1 MAEIWYNI
9 YTKIKKEVIPVAQSR
24 FCLWLDGQRIY
35 GIRALREHFD
45 TSVLIGYL
53 IGGGLELWLE
63 SLGENAI
70 LERVR
75 GIDRGGNLAEQLA
88 YAFGVRPEPREA
100 VMLNLS
106 ALEKGSEQRRAAAQL
121 LPKHEEKLE
130 KAAESQTQKPEDLAA
145 SSFLFKSSF
154 IGGSFTFGSG
164 VYGSFRVGSFRKGS
178 FGSFGRGSF
187 GSFGS
192 GVGMAA
198 LHAEF
203 IGGSF
208 RYFSGNAEI
217 TQSEYKKTMI
227 NLSSCPLNRYG
238 YGINL
243 V

>member
-1 MAEIWYNI
+1 M
-9 YTKIKKEVIPVAQSR
+9 AQSK

-35 GIRALREHFD
+35 DIRALREHFD

-53 IGGGLELWLE
+53 VGGGLELWLE

-70 LERVR
+70 LEHVR
-75 GIDRGGNLAEQLA
+75 GIDRGGDLAEQLA

-121 LPKHEEKLE
+121 LPKHEELPE
-130 KAAESQTQKPEDLAA
+130 KAAEEPQKTPEKLEA
-145 SSFLFKSSF
+145 SSFLFRSSF
-154 IGGSFTFGSG
+154 FGGSFTFGSG
-164 VYGSFRVGSFRKGS
+164 IFDSFRVGSFKNGS
-178 FGSFGRGSF
+178 FGSFAGGSF

-192 GVGMAA
+192 GVGMAD

>member
-1 MAEIWYNI
+1 M
-9 YTKIKKEVIPVAQSR
+9 AQSR

-35 GIRALREHFD
+35 DIRALREHFD

-53 IGGGLELWLE
+53 VGGGLELWLE

-75 GIDRGGNLAEQLA
+75 GIDRGGDLAEQLA

-121 LPKHEEKLE
+121 LPKHEEPPE
-130 KAAESQTQKPEDLAA
+130 KAAENPPKKPEDPEM
-145 SSFLFKSSF
+145 SSFLFRSSF
-154 IGGSFTFGSG
+154 FGGSFTFGSG
-164 VYGSFRVGSFRKGS
+164 IFGSFRVGSFKNGS
-178 FGSFGRGSF
+178 FGSFAGGSF

-192 GVGMAA
+192 GVGMSAI
-198 LHAEF
+198 HAEF

-243 V
+243 I

>member
-1 MAEIWYNI
+1 M
-9 YTKIKKEVIPVAQSR
+9 AQSR

-35 GIRALREHFD
+35 DIRALREHFD

-53 IGGGLELWLE
+53 VGGGLELWLE

-75 GIDRGGNLAEQLA
+75 GIDRGGDLAEQLA

-106 ALEKGSEQRRAAAQL
+106 ALEKGSEQRRAAAQF
-121 LPKHEEKLE
+121 LPKHEELPE
-130 KAAESQTQKPEDLAA
+130 KAAEEPQKMPEKLEA
-145 SSFLFKSSF
+145 SSFLFRSSF
-154 IGGSFTFGSG
+154 FGGSFTFGSG
-164 VYGSFRVGSFRKGS
+164 IFGSFRVGSFKNGS
-178 FGSFGRGSF
+178 FGSFAGGSF

-192 GVGMAA
+192 GVGTFAV
-198 LHAEF
+198 HAEF

-243 V
+243 I

>member
-1 MAEIWYNI
+1 M
-9 YTKIKKEVIPVAQSR
+9 AQSK

-35 GIRALREHFD
+35 DIRALREHFD

-53 IGGGLELWLE
+53 VGGGLELWLE

-75 GIDRGGNLAEQLA
+75 GIDRGGDLAEQLA

-121 LPKHEEKLE
+121 LPKHEELPE
-130 KAAESQTQKPEDLAA
+130 KAAEEPQKTPEKLEA
-145 SSFLFKSSF
+145 SSFLFRSSF
-154 IGGSFTFGSG
+154 FGGSFTFGSG
-164 VYGSFRVGSFRKGS
+164 IFDSFRVGSFKNGS
-178 FGSFGRGSF
+178 FGSFAGGSF

-192 GVGMAA
+192 GVGMFAV
-198 LHAEF
+198 HAEF

-243 V
+243 I

>member
-1 MAEIWYNI
+1 MAQA
-9 YTKIKKEVIPVAQSR
+9 K

-35 GIRALREHFD
+35 DIRALREHFD

-53 IGGGLELWLE
+53 VGGGLELWLE

-75 GIDRGGNLAEQLA
+75 GIDRGGDLAEQLA

-121 LPKHEEKLE
+121 LPKHEELPE
-130 KAAESQTQKPEDLAA
+130 KAAEEPQKTPEKLEA
-145 SSFLFKSSF
+145 SSFLFRSSF
-154 IGGSFTFGSG
+154 FGGSFTFGSG
-164 VYGSFRVGSFRKGS
+164 IFDSFRVGSFKNGS
-178 FGSFGRGSF
+178 FGSFAGGSF

-192 GVGMAA
+192 GVGMFAV
-198 LHAEF
+198 HAEF

>member
-1 MAEIWYNI
+1 M
-9 YTKIKKEVIPVAQSR
+9 AQSR

-35 GIRALREHFD
+35 DIRALREHFD

-53 IGGGLELWLE
+53 VGGGLELWLE

-75 GIDRGGNLAEQLA
+75 GIDRGGDLAEQLA

-121 LPKHEEKLE
+121 LPKHEEPPE
-130 KAAESQTQKPEDLAA
+130 KAAENPPKKPEDPEM
-145 SSFLFKSSF
+145 SSFLFRSSF
-154 IGGSFTFGSG
+154 FGGSFTFGSG
-164 VYGSFRVGSFRKGS
+164 IFGSLRVGSFKNGS
-178 FGSFGRGSF
+178 FGSFAGGSF

-192 GVGMAA
+192 GVGMSAI
-198 LHAEF
+198 HAEF

-217 TQSEYKKTMI
+217 TQSEYKKTMR

-243 V
+243 I

>member
-1 MAEIWYNI
+1 MAQV
-9 YTKIKKEVIPVAQSR
+9 K

-35 GIRALREHFD
+35 DIRALREHFD

-53 IGGGLELWLE
+53 VGGGLELWLE

-75 GIDRGGNLAEQLA
+75 GIDRGGDLAEQLA

-121 LPKHEEKLE
+121 LPKHEELPE
-130 KAAESQTQKPEDLAA
+130 KAAEEPQKTPEKLEA
-145 SSFLFKSSF
+145 SSFLFRSSF
-154 IGGSFTFGSG
+154 FGGSFTFGSG
-164 VYGSFRVGSFRKGS
+164 IFDSFRVGSFKNGS
-178 FGSFGRGSF
+178 FGSFAGGSF

-192 GVGMAA
+192 GVGMAD

>member
-1 MAEIWYNI
+1 M
-9 YTKIKKEVIPVAQSR
+9 AQSR

-35 GIRALREHFD
+35 DIRALREHFD

-53 IGGGLELWLE
+53 VGGGLELWLE

-75 GIDRGGNLAEQLA
+75 GIDRGGDLAEQLA

-121 LPKHEEKLE
+121 LPKHEEPPE
-130 KAAESQTQKPEDLAA
+130 KAAENPPKKPEDPEM
-145 SSFLFKSSF
+145 SSFLFRSSF
-154 IGGSFTFGSG
+154 FGGSFAFGSG
-164 VYGSFRVGSFRKGS
+164 IFGSFRVGSFKNGS
-178 FGSFGRGSF
+178 FGSFAGGSF

-192 GVGMAA
+192 GVGMSAI
-198 LHAEF
+198 HAEF

-243 V
+243 I

>member
-1 MAEIWYNI
+1 M
-9 YTKIKKEVIPVAQSR
+9 AQSQ

-35 GIRALREHFD
+35 DIRALREHFD

-53 IGGGLELWLE
+53 VGGGLELWLK

-75 GIDRGGNLAEQLA
+75 GIDRSGNLAEQLA

-121 LPKHEEKLE
+121 LPKPEEQPE
-130 KAAESQTQKPEDLAA
+130 KAAENLPKKPEELES

-164 VYGSFRVGSFRKGS
+164 IYGSLRAESFRKGS

-217 TQSEYKKTMI
+217 TQNEYKKTMI

-243 V
+243 I

>member
-1 MAEIWYNI
+1 M
-9 YTKIKKEVIPVAQSR
+9 AQSQ

-121 LPKHEEKLE
+121 LPKHEELPE
-130 KAAESQTQKPEDLAA
+130 KAAEEPQKTPEKLEA
-145 SSFLFKSSF
+145 SSFLFRSSF
-154 IGGSFTFGSG
+154 FGGSFTFGSG
-164 VYGSFRVGSFRKGS
+164 IFDSFRVGSFKNGS
-178 FGSFGRGSF
+178 FGSFAGGSF

-192 GVGMAA
+192 GVGMFAV
-198 LHAEF
+198 HAEF